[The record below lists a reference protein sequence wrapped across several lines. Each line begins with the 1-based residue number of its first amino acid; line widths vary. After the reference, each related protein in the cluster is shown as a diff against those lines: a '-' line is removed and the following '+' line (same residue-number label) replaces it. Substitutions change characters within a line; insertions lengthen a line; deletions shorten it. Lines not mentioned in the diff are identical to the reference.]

1 MKEGRYKGRKEN
13 VKEGST
19 VGRKEGRNEGRT
31 VSWDLKG
38 KGTMSRKDDKT
49 GEMKEGK
56 SL

>member
-56 SL
+56 TV